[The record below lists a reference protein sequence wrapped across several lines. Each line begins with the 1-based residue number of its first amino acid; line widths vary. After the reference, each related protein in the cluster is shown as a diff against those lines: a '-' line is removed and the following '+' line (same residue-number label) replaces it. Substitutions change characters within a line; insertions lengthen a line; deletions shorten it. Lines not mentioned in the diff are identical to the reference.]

1 MASTHPDFDS
11 KVQKALK
18 GTKFQVSKLE
28 KITGGSVNWIY
39 KAELVRPLY
48 NGEEEV
54 LVKHGEPYMASKPE
68 FALPALRSTIEIE
81 SLKILSAV
89 SSFSNQPSDT
99 HNFVVRTPK
108 FYHFDQD
115 SSTQVLEF
123 LSDGIHLKDYAIKN
137 YGPPTPES
145 FQPQCHELGKALG
158 SWLRDFVAWS
168 AQQVKHRELVAQN
181 EFGQAVRHMLNYGW
195 LHERTKEYPGILNDV
210 EDILTQVEQLAASEK
225 ENTDELQIIHGDFW
239 TGNVVLPNAAI
250 NEGTKILVFVVDW
263 EMTQLG
269 LPSVDFG
276 EMIAE
281 MYALWLYKSID
292 AGLWMMEGF
301 IEGYGHISE
310 EIAFQTAIHVG
321 THLVCVTTDFP
332 AWGRENYERV
342 VAVGKDIIVH
352 AWKKDR
358 EWFQEG
364 DLACLFR
371 SEN

>member
-1 MASTHPDFDS
+1 MSSTHPDIDS
-11 KVQKALK
+11 RVQKALV

-89 SSFSNQPSDT
+89 SSFGNQPNDT

-115 SSTQVLEF
+115 SSTQALEF
-123 LSDGIHLKDYAIKN
+123 LSDGIHLKDYAIQN
-137 YGPPTPES
+137 YGSSMPES

-158 SWLRDFVAWS
+158 SWLRIFVAWS
-168 AQQVKHRELVAQN
+168 AQQVKHRDLVAQN
-181 EFGQAVRHMLNYGW
+181 EFGQAVRHMLNYAW

-239 TGNVVLPNAAI
+239 TGNVVLPDAAI
-250 NEGTKILVFVVDW
+250 KEGTKIPVFVVDW

-292 AGLWMMEGF
+292 AGL
-301 IEGYGHISE
+301 
-310 EIAFQTAIHVG
+310 
-321 THLVCVTTDFP
+321 
-332 AWGRENYERV
+332 
-342 VAVGKDIIVH
+342 
-352 AWKKDR
+352 
-358 EWFQEG
+358 
-364 DLACLFR
+364 
-371 SEN
+371 